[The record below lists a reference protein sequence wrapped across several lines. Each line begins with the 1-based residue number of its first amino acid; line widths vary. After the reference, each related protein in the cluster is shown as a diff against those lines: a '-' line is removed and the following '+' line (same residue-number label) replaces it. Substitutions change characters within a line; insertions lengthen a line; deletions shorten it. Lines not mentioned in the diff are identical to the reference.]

1 MGGERQE
8 IRLDREMGRGAV
20 TKDLEA
26 IGGGFVYPKGRGKS
40 LKDFKRYMS
49 GLRLDFGQFTL
60 AFWRMDVERATQET
74 EINRD
79 LRW

>member
-40 LKDFKRYMS
+40 LKDFK
-49 GLRLDFGQFTL
+49 
-60 AFWRMDVERATQET
+60 W
-74 EINRD
+74 
-79 LRW
+79 